1 MCAPYSSIKDNRFK
15 IKLAPGGLK
24 KGKAARSILHFFI
37 NSGELSEIQKP
48 LVRSIPQQELINCI
62 IGNVK
67 LAGAGLLKLE
77 QKEKADKKT
86 KRKEN

>member
-1 MCAPYSSIKDNRFK
+1 MCAPYNSIKDNRFK

-24 KGKAARSILHFFI
+24 KGKASRNILHFFI
-37 NSGELSEIQKP
+37 NSGELTQTEKP
-48 LVRSIPQQELINCI
+48 LVKCIPEQEVINCI

-77 QKEKADKKT
+77 QK
-86 KRKEN
+86 